1 MLMVMDSTC
10 PCNLASV
17 EMISLTMGVMKMNGA
32 ESLLRSLVANDVNVC
47 FANPGTSEM
56 HFVAALDNVDGMKP
70 VLCLFE
76 GVATGAADGYA
87 RMAGKP
93 ACTLL
98 HLGPGLANGLANLHN
113 ARRAQSPV
121 VNIVGDHASSHARY
135 EAPLTSDL
143 KGFAR
148 PVSNWLH
155 SSNSALNIGA
165 DAGRAVQAAM
175 EAPGY
180 VATLVLPAD
189 TAWNEAD
196 KAAPAVA
203 LPCPAPV
210 AAATIAHIAELVKA
224 GKRVAFL
231 LRGPVLQE
239 EGLRAAGKI
248 AAKTGARMLSDTFAP
263 RVQRG
268 AGRVPVARLPYFA
281 EQVVDFLAGTDLI
294 VLVGS
299 QPPVSFFAYP
309 DKPSWLTPQG
319 CRIAVLAQPHEDGLA
334 AMSALVDALD
344 AHDSVAVT
352 AARQSFDVPLE
363 GPLDAETIMRVVAR
377 HLPDNAIVTEE
388 SGQAM
393 QYYGLT
399 ASAAPHDFLT
409 LTGGAIGSM
418 LPVAVGAGIAC
429 PERKVVNL
437 IGDGSAMYTVQA
449 LWTMGREKIDAVTV
463 IYANHGYKILNNELK
478 RVGAAPDGIKAAS
491 MFDLTDPALDWV
503 ALANGL
509 GVDAVRVDT
518 RAAFEAAFATAM
530 RHRGPLLI
538 EAML

>member
-1 MLMVMDSTC
+1 
-10 PCNLASV
+10 
-17 EMISLTMGVMKMNGA
+17 MNGA
-32 ESLLRSLVANDVNVC
+32 ESLLNSLIANGVNVC
-47 FANPGTSEM
+47 FGNPGTSEM
-56 HFVAALDNVDGMKP
+56 HFVAALDTVKGMRP

-93 ACTLL
+93 AATLL

-121 VNIVGDHASSHARY
+121 VNIVGDHASNHARY

-155 SSNSALNIGA
+155 SSGSALTVGA

-189 TAWNEAD
+189 TAWTEAD
-196 KAAPAVA
+196 GASPGRPLPMPALVDDK
-203 LPCPAPV
+203 
-210 AAATIAHIAELVKA
+210 TIAHIAALVQG

-231 LRGPVLQE
+231 LRGDVLRD
-239 EGLRAAGKI
+239 EGLLTAGRI
-248 AAKTGARMLSDTFAP
+248 ASKTGVRLLSDTFAP

-268 AGRVPVARLPYFA
+268 AGRVPVERLPYFA
-281 EQVVDFLAGTDLI
+281 EQVVEFLAGTDLI

-309 DKPSWLTPQG
+309 DKPSWLTPEG
-319 CRIAVLAQPHEDGLA
+319 CRLAVLAHPHEDGTA
-334 AMSALVDALD
+334 ALSALADALG
-344 AHDSVAVT
+344 AQDSAPQTV
-352 AARQSFDVPLE
+352 ARQPVDVSLD
-363 GPLDAETIMRVVAR
+363 GPLDAESIMRVVAK
-377 HLPDNAIVTEE
+377 HLPENAIVTEE

-393 QYYGLT
+393 AYYGLT
-399 ASAAPHDFLT
+399 ATAAPHDFLT

-418 LPVAVGAGIAC
+418 LPVSVGAGIAC
-429 PERKVVNL
+429 PDRKVVNL
-437 IGDGSAMYTVQA
+437 IGDGSGMYTVQA
-449 LWTMGREKIDAVTV
+449 LWTMAREKIDAVTV

-478 RVGAAPDGIKAAS
+478 RVGAATDGVLAAS
-491 MFDLTDPALDWV
+491 MFDLQHPDLNWV
-503 ALANGL
+503 ALAQGM
-509 GVDAVRVDT
+509 GVDAVRVDS
-518 RAAFEAAFATAM
+518 REAFEAAFAAAM
-530 RHRGPLLI
+530 AGRGPLLI
-538 EAML
+538 EAVI

>member
-1 MLMVMDSTC
+1 
-10 PCNLASV
+10 
-17 EMISLTMGVMKMNGA
+17 MKMNGA
-32 ESLLRSLVANDVNVC
+32 ESLLNSLIANGVNVC
-47 FANPGTSEM
+47 FGNPGTSEM
-56 HFVAALDNVDGMKP
+56 HFVAALDTVKGMRP

-93 ACTLL
+93 AATLL

-121 VNIVGDHASSHARY
+121 VNIVGDHASTHARY

-155 SSNSALNIGA
+155 SSGSALTVGA

-196 KAAPAVA
+196 SASPA
-203 LPCPAPV
+203 LPPPLPALV
-210 AAATIAHIAELVKA
+210 DEQTIAHIAELVQG

-231 LRGPVLQE
+231 LRGEVLQD
-239 EGLRAAGKI
+239 EGLRTAGRI
-248 AAKTGARMLSDTFAP
+248 AAKTGARLLSDTFAP

-268 AGRVPVARLPYFA
+268 AGRVPVERLPYFA
-281 EQVVDFLAGTDLI
+281 EQVVEFLAGTDLI

-309 DKPSWLTPQG
+309 DKPSWLTPDG
-319 CRIAVLAQPHEDGLA
+319 CRLAVLAHPHEDGPAALKALA
-334 AMSALVDALD
+334 NALGAQDSIAQTVVRQPVEVTLD
-344 AHDSVAVT
+344 
-352 AARQSFDVPLE
+352 
-363 GPLDAETIMRVVAR
+363 GPLDAESIMRVVAR
-377 HLPDNAIVTEE
+377 HLPENAIVTEE

-393 QYYGLT
+393 AYYGLT
-399 ASAAPHDFLT
+399 ATAAPHDFLT

-418 LPVAVGAGIAC
+418 LAVSVGAGVAC
-429 PERKVVNL
+429 PDRKVVNL
-437 IGDGSAMYTVQA
+437 IGDGSGMYTVQA
-449 LWTMGREKIDAVTV
+449 LWTLAREKVDAVTV
-463 IYANHGYKILNNELK
+463 IYANRGYKILNNELK
-478 RVGAAPDGIKAAS
+478 RVGAAQDGVLASS
-491 MFDLTDPALDWV
+491 MFDLQNPDLNWV
-503 ALANGL
+503 ALAQGM
-509 GVDAVRVDT
+509 GVEAVRVDS
-518 RAAFEAAFATAM
+518 REAFEAAFAAAM
-530 RHRGPLLI
+530 AGHGPLLI
-538 EAML
+538 EAVI